1 MRDWIGPASRT
12 PTRQELVKNE
22 TRKKKE
28 TLVVPFTVQWSLTY
42 ETKDGKTKILKYFLV
57 FYFHRPIFDQK

>member
-1 MRDWIGPASRT
+1 MCDWIGPASRT

-28 TLVVPFTVQWSLTY
+28 TLVIPFTVQWSLTY
-42 ETKDGKTKILKYFLV
+42 ETKDGKTKILKYFLEL
-57 FYFHRPIFDQK
+57 FPSTDF